1 MEERRRRV
9 NLVGPTI
16 LVVIGIVL
24 LLNNLGW
31 TAISV
36 WDLLRLWPILLIA
49 GGLELLI
56 GQRSRLGSVLVLL
69 VMLGMLAGGLW
80 LLGSWWPLSSAERT
94 EVSEPLGGATNA
106 EIEVDFGV
114 GTLAMGSMPE
124 SGDLVQG
131 TVELHRGEQL
141 VREASTAGNTAYVAL
156 RSKGNWSVPVFGWE
170 GDKRWVLQINRDV
183 PVKLTTSAGV
193 GDVSLDLKSLR
204 LSELGL
210 DMGIGRA
217 TVLLPARGDLDAR
230 IETGIGELIVKVPQ
244 GAGVRVQASTG
255 LGNVS
260 VPTGYRRQD
269 DAYVSSGYASADS
282 RIDLVLEAGIGR
294 ILVQEHRGE

>member
-1 MEERRRRV
+1 
-9 NLVGPTI
+9 LI
-16 LVVIGIVL
+16 IIGIVL

-56 GQRSRLGSVLVLL
+56 GRRSRLGSVLVLL
-69 VMLGMLAGGLW
+69 VMLAMLAGGLW
-80 LLGSWWPLSSAERT
+80 LLGSWRPLSLAERT
-94 EVSEPLGGATNA
+94 EVSEPLRGATDA
-106 EIEVDFGV
+106 EVEVDFGV
-114 GTLAMGSMPE
+114 GTLTLGSMPE
-124 SGDLVQG
+124 SGDLIRG
-131 TVELHRGEQL
+131 TVDLHRGERL
-141 VREASTAGNTAYVAL
+141 EREASIVGNTAHVAL
-156 RSKGNWSVPVFGWE
+156 RSIGNWSVPVFGWE
-170 GDKRWVLQINRDV
+170 GDKRWALQINRDV
-183 PVKLTTSAGV
+183 PVKLTASAGV

-204 LSELGL
+204 LSELDL

-230 IETGIGELIVKVPQ
+230 IETGIGELIVKVPE
-244 GAGVRVQASTG
+244 GVGVRIQASAG

-260 VPTGYRRQD
+260 VPAGYRRQD
-269 DAYVSSGYASADS
+269 DAYVSSGYAGAES

-294 ILVQEHRGE
+294 ITVQERTGE